1 MRAPK
6 PPPLWGQSDR
16 ADRTPRPG
24 LPFGSGHV
32 IDPPAPDWD
41 NLGKPARWRP
51 DWDRIAKLNLE
62 AAEVRYYGDD

>member
-6 PPPLWGQSDR
+6 PPPLWG
-16 ADRTPRPG
+16 ARPG

-41 NLGKPARWRP
+41 SLAGKRRS
-51 DWDRIAKLNLE
+51 DWDRIAKLKLE
-62 AAEVRYYGDD
+62 AAEVRDYGDD